1 MKAWPHQIVGADKGY
16 KILKKYGILY
26 LSWEERTGKSLTAL
40 LIAEIALVIEVL
52 IVTKKDKPLKDWEDL
67 IRNYPLCKIYHV
79 VSYHQVCKMNKRD
92 WDLII
97 LDESHNYVSGYPKT
111 SKIWND
117 IRRITR
123 GKPIIYMSATP
134 YAQTPALLFHQL
146 ALSDWSP
153 FYRYKNYRAWHVE
166 YGIPYTK
173 WIYQKEVSMFNKVKD
188 NLVIAE
194 TKHLFTT
201 YTRKEL
207 NFKWEPEDNLHYIDL
222 NPITI
227 GTYNSILKHKV
238 FERKNVTIEYDTKTK
253 LRYGLHML
261 EGGILKHTTFEL
273 NTKGKPKKVS
283 SYFDMGNT
291 EKIDFIK
298 QTWGDKE
305 DVAIMYHFIGE
316 GKKLRNHFEHAEI
329 LQATTHAEGISL
341 MHIEHLIIYSQDYS
355 TAKHT
360 QRRARQTNMERDT
373 PINVHFLLVNKGISE
388 EVYDTVS
395 RNKMNYVDEMFKGT
409 RLSTKS

>member
-1 MKAWPHQIVGADKGY
+1 MKPWPHQIIGADKGY

-26 LSWEERTGKSLTAL
+26 LAWEERTGKSLTAL
-40 LIAEIALVIEVL
+40 LIAEQALVIKVL
-52 IVTKKDKPLKDWEDL
+52 IVTKKDKPLIDWATLLET
-67 IRNYPLCKIYHV
+67 YPLNKIYHL
-79 VSYHQVCKMNKRD
+79 VSYHQVCKMTDMD

-97 LDESHNYVSGYPKT
+97 LDESHNYVSGYPKK
-111 SKIWND
+111 SKLWND
-117 IRRITR
+117 LRKFTR
-123 GKPIIYMSATP
+123 GKPIIYLSATP

-153 FYRYKNYRAWHVE
+153 FYSYKNYRAWHTD

-188 NLVIAE
+188 DLVISKTE
-194 TKHLFTT
+194 HLFTT

-207 NFKWEPEDNLHYIDL
+207 NFKWEPEDNLHYINLDQKT
-222 NPITI
+222 ITI
-227 GTYNSILKHKV
+227 YNSILKHKI
-238 FERKNVTIEYDTKTK
+238 FEAGQHITIEYDTKTK

-261 EGGILKHTTFEL
+261 EGGILKYTTFEL
-273 NTKGKPKKVS
+273 NKKGKFKKVS
-283 SYFDMGNT
+283 TYFDIGNQ
-291 EKIDFIK
+291 EKIDHIK
-298 QTWGDKE
+298 QNWGDNKN
-305 DVAIMYHFIGE
+305 VAIMYHFIGE
-316 GKKLRNHFEHAEI
+316 GKKLRNHFEYAEI

-373 PINVHFLLVNKGISE
+373 PIKVHFLLVNKGISE
-388 EVYDTVS
+388 EVYNTVS
-395 RNKMNYVDEMFKGT
+395 RNKMNYVDEMFKGN
-409 RLSTKS
+409 RL